1 MMEGDKLFVE
11 GKIFVFSESEKR
23 VIEQRVAERI
33 ANKNQNL
40 RSGIHLRN
48 QIVKLQTQLLLLLHS
63 EFELPY
69 PLNSVFIT
77 TPTK

>member
-11 GKIFVFSESEKR
+11 GKIFVFSESENR

-48 QIVKLQTQLLLLLHS
+48 QIFKL
-63 EFELPY
+63 
-69 PLNSVFIT
+69 
-77 TPTK
+77 